1 MTMSVQSDAE
11 CLRAFVQRRD
21 ESAFRLL
28 VDRYGSIVYSAAR
41 RQARDAQSA
50 EDITQAVFILLIRKA
65 AGIAPE
71 TLPGWLVK
79 TTFLVARNALREQ
92 RRRVRRES
100 IAAGTRPI
108 MSEQSSDSDWLKM
121 SPLLDEAL
129 CRLSAK
135 ERNLIC
141 MRFLQEKTIREVA
154 AALGTTESAAG
165 KRIERAV
172 ARLRQDFA
180 DRGVLIAGAGLAAAL
195 STQASQA
202 CPPGLLD
209 GIATKA
215 LAASHVAAAATTASV
230 LAKGIIIMATA
241 KKTALA
247 AAIIL
252 LLLVGGSTVYVLK
265 TTIWSSDSSTAAD
278 PQQPSLVAA
287 GAPAG
292 TVASADRIKVG
303 IYLSDYT
310 ASGPHWIPS
319 NYGWAD
325 QLVPVHAL
333 RDPSIELIPV
343 VEPDTATNPD
353 LARILSAN
361 FPREA
366 PVDASNV
373 QDLKKLN
380 VIVSQAAHNVPW
392 DVQQAMLQAV
402 HDGVGFLNRGFM
414 TVTPG
419 YTPLYAS
426 LSGVDNVVYGWSDGY
441 HKLKCEIVGNHP
453 LLGDLAGQTGKTML
467 IELAGPIGVARGI
480 PLIRVDDMQD
490 VTAHRGIKPGPGQS
504 MYPFLLSQYGQ
515 GRTMVFAFAHYSVPA
530 QLDKANH
537 GRFYIHCVQWLA
549 GRPLN

>member
-1 MTMSVQSDAE
+1 MTTAVQSDAE

-21 ESAFRLL
+21 ESAFRQL
-28 VDRYGSIVYSAAR
+28 VERHGRIVYSAAR

-65 AGIAPE
+65 AAITPE
-71 TLPGWLVK
+71 RLPGWLVK

-92 RRRVRRES
+92 MRRARRES

-108 MSEQSSDSDWLKM
+108 MSEPAADSDWMKM

-135 ERNLIC
+135 DRDLIC
-141 MRFLQEKTIREVA
+141 LRFLQEKTIGEVA
-154 AALGTTESAAG
+154 AVLGTTESTAG
-165 KRIERAV
+165 KRIERAI

-180 DRGVLIAGAGLAAAL
+180 AHGVAVAGASLAAAL
-195 STQASQA
+195 STQASLG
-202 CPPGLLD
+202 CPPGLLE
-209 GIATKA
+209 GIASKA
-215 LAASHVAAAATTASV
+215 FIASHAAAATTTASV

-252 LLLVGGSTVYVLK
+252 FLLVGGSAVFVLK
-265 TTIWSSDSSTAAD
+265 STIWNSESSPAAET
-278 PQQPSLVAA
+278 QQPASLAAAASDGSVA
-287 GAPAG
+287 P
-292 TVASADRIKVG
+292 ADRIKVG

-310 ASGPHWIPS
+310 AHGPHWIPS
-319 NYGWAD
+319 DYGWID
-325 QLVPVHAL
+325 QLEALHGL

-343 VEPDTATNPD
+343 VEPETASNPD

-366 PVDASNV
+366 PVDGSSV
-373 QDLKKLN
+373 QDLKKLD

-392 DVQQAMLQAV
+392 EVQQAMLQAV

-426 LSGVDNVVYGWSDGY
+426 LSGVDDVVYGWSNNY
-441 HKLKCEIVGNHP
+441 RQLKCEVVGNHP

-480 PLIRVDDMQD
+480 PLIRVNDMED
-490 VTAHRGIKPGPGQS
+490 VTGHRGIKPAPGQS
-504 MYPFLLSQYGQ
+504 MYPFLLSQYGH
-515 GRTMVFAFAHYSVPA
+515 GRTMVFAFAHYNIPT
-530 QLDKANH
+530 LLNKANH